1 MNVNLTSNHQAMRCP
16 GNFERAIGFCEEL
29 RKQARESSLCIV
41 ILNQTKCLL
50 ASTGDFG

>member
-1 MNVNLTSNHQAMRCP
+1 MCIPAGILPMSCFFAGSVV
-16 GNFERAIGFCEEL
+16 CEEL
-29 RKQARESSLCIV
+29 RKQAREGSLCVV

>member
-1 MNVNLTSNHQAMRCP
+1 MCIPAGILLMSCFFAGSFVR
-16 GNFERAIGFCEEL
+16 EKL